1 MQAKI
6 IQGECQAVLKTLES
20 DSFDSM
26 VTDPPAGVS
35 FMGAEW
41 DTHTLDGFE
50 DMLTAVFTEAY
61 RVLKPGAHILVW
73 SLPRTSYRTGMAIE
87 RAGFVMRD
95 AIHNIKD
102 RSSEVQ
108 AFLASLTP
116 DQVELLV
123 RAEPTDN
130 MIGFCFGSGFPKSL
144 SVSKAIDRPK
154 GAEREVIG
162 AAKGKGGQ
170 NLNQLARL
178 SGADSDDAKSCGAYG
193 VGATQIDIDIP
204 ITAPA
209 TPEAKQWNGFGTS
222 LKPAIE
228 IWWLARKPLK
238 EKTVAEQ
245 VLATGTGALNIDAC
259 RISCSESITT
269 HSRGKNQAYPKRPIE
284 TTVEES
290 GRAVRQDLFES
301 ASRQGRWPANVVL
314 SHSPSCRKVG
324 TKQAGI
330 KRSLTPGD
338 RGGDTAIFGSAN
350 ASGTTINRHC
360 DAEGKETVD
369 AYECVE
375 GCPVKALDEQSG
387 DSLSSGIGRKGAS
400 RARTRGLFGEMQQ
413 GPLYSDVGGASRY
426 YQQFET
432 SSQDETWD
440 CAPGYPVKALDDSV
454 GILTSGYTK
463 PGQPRVASYGK
474 GGYSGGFTTP
484 TSLNGTYGDTGGASR
499 FYQNFE
505 PDPNAPPFFYGGKIS
520 TGERKSDLDEE
531 GLINKHPTTKT
542 IKLMSYLVKLIT
554 PPKGL
559 VLDPFAGSGSTIVAA
574 VQEGFSG
581 VGIEREPEYHAIGTK
596 RVAAMLE
603 RKQADQES
611 QDLFDMAMGNK
622 DE

>member
-1 MQAKI
+1 MEAKI

-26 VTDPPAGVS
+26 VTDPPAGVA

-41 DTHTLDGFE
+41 DTYTLDSFE

-87 RAGFVMRD
+87 RAGFNMRD
-95 AIHNIKD
+95 AIHNFKD

-108 AFLASLTP
+108 AFLSSLTP
-116 DQVELLV
+116 EQMELLV

-144 SVSKAIDRPK
+144 NVGKSIDRLK

-193 VGATQIDIDIP
+193 VDATQIDIDIP

-301 ASRQGRWPANVVL
+301 ASRQGRCPANVVL

-387 DSLSSGIGRKGAS
+387 DRPSTGGYSSSAASESILRPGQGAY
-400 RARTRGLFGEMQQ
+400 QKQ
-413 GPLYSDVGGASRY
+413 GPLYA
-426 YQQFET
+426 
-432 SSQDETWD
+432 
-440 CAPGYPVKALDDSV
+440 
-454 GILTSGYTK
+454 
-463 PGQPRVASYGK
+463 
-474 GGYSGGFTTP
+474 
-484 TSLNGTYGDTGGASR
+484 DTGGASR

-581 VGIEREPEYHAIGTK
+581 VGIEREPEYHAIATK